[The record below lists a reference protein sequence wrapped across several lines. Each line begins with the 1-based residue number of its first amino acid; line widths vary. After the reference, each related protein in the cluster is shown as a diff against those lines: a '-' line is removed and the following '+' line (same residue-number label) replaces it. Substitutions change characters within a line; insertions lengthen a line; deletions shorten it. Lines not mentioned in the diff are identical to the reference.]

1 MVRMQEQQ
9 APQYTVD
16 GLWTTDLMMFKALLG
31 LA

>member
-16 GLWTTDLMMFKALLG
+16 GCWTTDFMMFKTLLR